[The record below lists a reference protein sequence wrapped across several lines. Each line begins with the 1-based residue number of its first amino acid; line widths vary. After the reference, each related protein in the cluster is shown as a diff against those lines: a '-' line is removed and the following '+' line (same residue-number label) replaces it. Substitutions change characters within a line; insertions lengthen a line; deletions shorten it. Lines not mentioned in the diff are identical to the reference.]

1 MWPKQRMR
9 RIIPR
14 MSQPRLIEP
23 LARKQKL
30 LHEVRS
36 VLRTR
41 HLSLRTEEAYVQWI
55 RRFILFHNKR
65 HPAEMGESEI
75 RQFISDL
82 AVNARISASTQTV
95 ALSAL
100 LFLYRDV
107 LKKELPYVSH
117 IERAQQR
124 KKLPLVFTR
133 DEVRAVLRGMTG
145 THHLIAS
152 LLYGSGMRLMECLR
166 LRVKDI
172 DLGYNQIVVRDGK
185 GEKDRITLLPASVKQ
200 SLARHL
206 RKVKLLHEEDRE
218 AGFGEVYR
226 GLRLALRPVVCS
238 QQWLGDTSTA
248 LPWLRVREIQRPKY
262 GFYLDHIVDAIATAA
277 IGIGLAV
284 AIHAARDRDSGS
296 WSPICSSRSTSTGE
310 HGLRAL
316 PPRLRLPGPTEIRR
330 GPDPAQHRPRPPP
343 RSRLQNPFELN
354 MTVFDAIGL
363 GIAAVMLVL
372 LAGRAFGKSLRVG
385 SPAGAAGFAAR
396 VDQLET
402 APAATRA
409 PPEHQAGE
417 PGLAVDADS
426 VAALSLR
433 FVEGRVGGREHLL
446 VVETGALPPRLNPR
460 PGGQPCPASGSLA
473 RLSAAVPP

>member
-1 MWPKQRMR
+1 
-9 RIIPR
+9 
-14 MSQPRLIEP
+14 MSQSRLIEP
-23 LARKQKL
+23 PARKQKL

-36 VLRTR
+36 VLRAR

-133 DEVRAVLRGMTG
+133 DEVRAVLKGMTG
-145 THHLIAS
+145 THQLIAS

-218 AGFGEVYR
+218 AGFGDVY
-226 GLRLALRPVVCS
+226 LPYALERKYPQAAREWGWQYVFPAASRSADPRTGKMRRHHVS
-238 QQWLGDTSTA
+238 DNAVQTA
-248 LPWLRVREIQRPKY
+248 VKKAL
-262 GFYLDHIVDAIATAA
+262 TAA
-277 IGIGLAV
+277 ALNKP
-284 AIHAARDRDSGS
+284 GS
-296 WSPICSSRSTSTGE
+296 CHTFRHSFATHLLEDGYD
-310 HGLRAL
+310 
-316 PPRLRLPGPTEIRR
+316 IRTV
-330 GPDPAQHRPRPPP
+330 Q
-343 RSRLQNPFELN
+343 EL
-354 MTVFDAIGL
+354 L
-363 GIAAVMLVL
+363 GHKDVRTTMIYTHVL
-372 LAGRAFGKSLRVG
+372 NR
-385 SPAGAAGFAAR
+385 
-396 VDQLET
+396 
-402 APAATRA
+402 
-409 PPEHQAGE
+409 
-417 PGLAVDADS
+417 
-426 VAALSLR
+426 
-433 FVEGRVGGREHLL
+433 GGRGVKSPLD
-446 VVETGALPPRLNPR
+446 
-460 PGGQPCPASGSLA
+460 
-473 RLSAAVPP
+473 